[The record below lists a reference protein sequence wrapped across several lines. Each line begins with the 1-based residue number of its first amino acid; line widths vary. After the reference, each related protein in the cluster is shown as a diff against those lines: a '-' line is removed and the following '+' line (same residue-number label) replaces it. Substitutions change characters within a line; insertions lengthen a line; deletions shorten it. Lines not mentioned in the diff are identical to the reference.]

1 MNPKTGQSLTRVIF
15 LQLLDPLSHHAGHGT
30 RSPLPA
36 VSRPLLTSPSQ
47 ILTGVLRHYA
57 TILMATAPKKLDQ
70 KTLREQRSLLHGIA
84 VRSNFHTLSKPS
96 FVARREALTAAYE
109 SGAYLKAPENRGQ
122 APPNPMSD
130 PSSMEGM
137 MGMMKSQMAM
147 IIPNTLIM
155 SWINAFFSGY
165 VISRLR
171 SSVCL
176 GARTRADGLMCS
188 ETAVPPDHQVQEH
201 AAGGCGDEGH
211 GSQVDVQHQLVLFV
225 LLWPAVGL

>member
-1 MNPKTGQSLTRVIF
+1 
-15 LQLLDPLSHHAGHGT
+15 
-30 RSPLPA
+30 
-36 VSRPLLTSPSQ
+36 
-47 ILTGVLRHYA
+47 
-57 TILMATAPKKLDQ
+57 MAAAPKKLDQ

-122 APPNPMSD
+122 APPNPMTD

-165 VISRLR
+165 VISGLPGVYL
-171 SSVCL
+171 S
-176 GARTRADGLMCS
+176 ARTRADRLVCS
-188 ETAVPPDHQVQEH
+188 ETAVPSDHQVQEH
-201 AAGGCGDEGH
+201 AAGRCGDEGH
-211 GSQVDVQHQLVLFV
+211 GSEVDVQHQLVLFV
-225 LLWPAVGL
+225 LLWPAVCLQLFARQR